1 MNIYL
6 QKSLSKRF
14 HSCSKLL
21 HKDEK
26 LFNTKIEMKFC
37 DNEVHLQEEI
47 GIFYLEKLVFKVM
60 LQFFFSRVR
69 QVKNHAI

>member
-1 MNIYL
+1 MKQNQNFVIL
-6 QKSLSKRF
+6 LRF

-47 GIFYLEKLVFKVM
+47 AIFYLEKLVFKVM
-60 LQFFFSRVR
+60 FF
-69 QVKNHAI
+69 HE